1 MKCLWELSLMKM
13 DISLI
18 AAQNVYDILLQ
29 RYKELRRGSS
39 SSENDDEAYDI
50 NPYLMSLSTEKI
62 DADYMDSRFKK
73 YVKMLN
79 EHADERAIE
88 SVLNE
93 LHRSFAS
100 LTQDEQKY
108 ANILLKDI
116 QNNDFIVR
124 EDSNVMDYI
133 VEYQTRAKSD
143 QISTFAR
150 QIGISEWKLR
160 DIMNKHVTERD
171 INAFGQYD
179 ELIMSVDIDIA
190 KKYFDKVEGDDIPR
204 RKVRAKL
211 DELVRRF
218 ILEGGLDISDVPHL

>member
-1 MKCLWELSLMKM
+1 MKM

-39 SSENDDEAYDI
+39 SSENGDEAYDI

-79 EHADERAIE
+79 EHADERPIE

-133 VEYQTRAKSD
+133 VVDLRIICPQKTQFFAKVNH
-143 QISTFAR
+143 
-150 QIGISEWKLR
+150 L
-160 DIMNKHVTERD
+160 
-171 INAFGQYD
+171 INIKGVIQCENYVSHWIAP
-179 ELIMSVDIDIA
+179 LI
-190 KKYFDKVEGDDIPR
+190 
-204 RKVRAKL
+204 
-211 DELVRRF
+211 
-218 ILEGGLDISDVPHL
+218 ILNITIK